1 MIAHIDHEK
10 ETQAKTSSAWDDI
23 LNFQNQLS
31 DEEQILQSSVKSYC
45 RDKLLPR
52 IVSDNRNENFDRS
65 IFTEM
70 GKLGIL
76 GSYLNGYGCAGSN
89 FVSYGLIAREIERID
104 SAYRSIMSVQTSLVM
119 LPIYK
124 FGSEDQKQ
132 EYLPRLASGELI
144 GCFGLTE
151 PDAGSDPSSM
161 KTNAVKVK
169 GGYVINGTKT
179 WISNA
184 PHADVA
190 IVWAKDESG
199 KIKGFII
206 DRDSEGLSTPK
217 IEGKLSLRASATGQ
231 IILENVFCDDSKILP
246 NVSGL
251 RGPFECLNSARYGI
265 SWGVLGAAE
274 FCLETARQYALDR
287 IMFGKPIAAT
297 QLVQSKL
304 VDMQTE
310 ITLGLQA
317 ALRIGRLMDNQQSDA
332 NMISFIKRNNVAKS
346 LEVARNSRDILGGN
360 GISDE
365 YHVMRHMVNLET
377 VKTYE
382 GTHDVH
388 TLILGRNLTGIQAFK

>member
-1 MIAHIDHEK
+1 MVINIHKK

-119 LPIYK
+119 FPIYK